1 NVPSLPFLFRSVPHM
16 QKVMDGEIGD
26 GILNAFS
33 AHGLV
38 GLAFYDSGARSFY
51 NSKRPIATLAD
62 MKGMKIRVQ
71 QSDMFI
77 DLVNAL
83 GANATPM
90 P

>member
-1 NVPSLPFLFRSVPHM
+1 MFHSAQLGQEKDTIEQTRFGVIDMNRINMAPFNNLIAETNVPSLPFLFRSVPHM

-51 NSKRPIATLAD
+51 
-62 MKGMKIRVQ
+62 
-71 QSDMFI
+71 
-77 DLVNAL
+77 
-83 GANATPM
+83 
-90 P
+90 